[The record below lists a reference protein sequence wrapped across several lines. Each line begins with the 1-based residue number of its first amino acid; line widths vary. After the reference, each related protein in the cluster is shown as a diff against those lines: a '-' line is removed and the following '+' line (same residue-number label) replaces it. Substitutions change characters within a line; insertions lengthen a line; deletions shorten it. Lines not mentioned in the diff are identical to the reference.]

1 MYRENFHIPSTPTHA
16 WPPPIISIIHLNGT
30 FFIKDES
37 KLIHHNHP
45 KTIVNHPESTVY
57 LRVHS
62 WFLYILCLDKIIM
75 TYIHHY
81 HIISN
86 IFTALKTLWALPI
99 HLAITDP
106 IRQLFI
112 FYCFHS
118 FAFSRTSYTWNHI
131 VCRLFRLASFT
142 WKYEFKIPPCLFIA

>member
-1 MYRENFHIPSTPTHA
+1 MYRENSHIPSTPTHA
-16 WPPPIISIIHLNGT
+16 WPPSIISMIHLNGT

-45 KTIVNHPESTVY
+45 KTIVNHLESTVH

-62 WFLYILCLDKIIM
+62 WFLYILGLDKIIM

-81 HIISN
+81 HIIQN
-86 IFTALKTLWALPI
+86 IFTALKPAGFC
-99 HLAITDP
+99 
-106 IRQLFI
+106 LFI
-112 FYCFHS
+112 WQLLIPSDNYSSFYCFHS
-118 FAFSRTSYTWNHI
+118 FVFSRMSYTWNHI

-142 WKYEFKIPPCLFIA
+142 C